1 MPNQLWALRVKLF
14 RYSGVSAVTVVI
26 TQTCLWL
33 GLVIVG
39 WPALIANVVAVTVGA
54 VPAYLLN
61 RSWVWG
67 RKDSHSMRDEILPF
81 WLYSVVG
88 LALSSSL
95 VTLAALWWSSTA
107 LVMAANLVGFGVLW
121 LGKFFMLE
129 KFLFKR

>member
-1 MPNQLWALRVKLF
+1 MSAL
-14 RYSGVSAVTVVI
+14 AVII
-26 TQTCLWL
+26 TQTCLWF

-39 WPALIANVVAVTVGA
+39 WPALVANVFSVTVGA

-67 RKDSHSMRDEILPF
+67 RNDSHSVRDEILPF

-88 LALSSSL
+88 LALSSAF
-95 VTLAALWWSSTA
+95 VTFADLWWDSTVM
-107 LVMAANLVGFGVLW
+107 VMAGNLTGFGILW
-121 LGKFFMLE
+121 VGKFFMLE

>member
-1 MPNQLWALRVKLF
+1 M
-14 RYSGVSAVTVVI
+14 TVVI